1 MSDGGHEPAFV
12 FHRFS
17 GTPYALPNGA
27 LQRKKPIAEGE
38 EEKKRKPRVRIRD
51 KAYMAEAM
59 RRYRMKK
66 KMQVEKSPVACSSDM

>member
-1 MSDGGHEPAFV
+1 MSDGSHEPVIFQP
-12 FHRFS
+12 FS

-38 EEKKRKPRVRIRD
+38 EEKKRKPRVRVRD

-66 KMQVEKSPVACSSDM
+66 KMQVEKALVACSSDM